1 MIKFITNVNDVAP
14 VFTSSAS
21 LSGDENQTSIGTVIA
36 TDVEG
41 DDITFTVSGSELEIT
56 AAGVLTFAASPDYE
70 TETSYSATV
79 TATDGIN
86 SATQD
91 ITVQVINLN
100 DKGEKNL
107 SLSCTLTEYTDRETI
122 LIPYRVEDRGSIETI
137 ITQSSESNGDDQN
150 AIATTSTTT
159 TTDGGSIQE
168 SRKLEYT
175 QARVGIIL
183 KLKDEETGLLV
194 WTHSYWYSG
203 IELSST
209 AQVCARNSV
218 GLISKLFNN

>member
-1 MIKFITNVNDVAP
+1 MGFKLFKKAIYFFLILLYSNSCSHAPAINEAYDFSIVNTIKIDKISDYPKRPGSGQIMEDNLSFIFMKNGFNVSQLMN
-14 VFTSSAS
+14 
-21 LSGDENQTSIGTVIA
+21 
-36 TDVEG
+36 
-41 DDITFTVSGSELEIT
+41 
-56 AAGVLTFAASPDYE
+56 
-70 TETSYSATV
+70 
-79 TATDGIN
+79 N
-86 SATQD
+86 ST
-91 ITVQVINLN
+91 VINLN
-100 DKGEKNL
+100 NKGNNNL

-203 IELSST
+203 IELPRT

>member
-1 MIKFITNVNDVAP
+1 MGFKLLKKAIYFFLILLYSNSCSHAPAINETYDFSTVNTINIDKIADYPKRPGSGQIMEDNLSFIFMKNGFNVSQLAD
-14 VFTSSAS
+14 
-21 LSGDENQTSIGTVIA
+21 
-36 TDVEG
+36 
-41 DDITFTVSGSELEIT
+41 
-56 AAGVLTFAASPDYE
+56 
-70 TETSYSATV
+70 
-79 TATDGIN
+79 N
-86 SATQD
+86 ST
-91 ITVQVINLN
+91 VINLN
-100 DKGEKNL
+100 NKGNKNL

-122 LIPYRVEDRGSIETI
+122 LIPYRVEDRGTIETI

-203 IELSST
+203 IELPST

>member
-1 MIKFITNVNDVAP
+1 MGFKLLKKAIYFFLIFLYSNNCSHAPAINEAYDFSIVKTIKIDKISDYPKRPGSGQIMEDNLSFIFMKNGFNVSQLMN
-14 VFTSSAS
+14 
-21 LSGDENQTSIGTVIA
+21 
-36 TDVEG
+36 
-41 DDITFTVSGSELEIT
+41 
-56 AAGVLTFAASPDYE
+56 
-70 TETSYSATV
+70 
-79 TATDGIN
+79 N
-86 SATQD
+86 ST
-91 ITVQVINLN
+91 VINLN

-137 ITQSSESNGDDQN
+137 ITQSSEPNGNDQN

-203 IELSST
+203 IELPST

>member
-1 MIKFITNVNDVAP
+1 MGFKLLKKAIYYFLILLYSNSCSHAPAINETYDFSIVNTIKIDKISDYPKRPGSGQIMEDNLSFIFMKNGFNVSQLN
-14 VFTSSAS
+14 
-21 LSGDENQTSIGTVIA
+21 N
-36 TDVEG
+36 
-41 DDITFTVSGSELEIT
+41 
-56 AAGVLTFAASPDYE
+56 
-70 TETSYSATV
+70 
-79 TATDGIN
+79 N
-86 SATQD
+86 ST
-91 ITVQVINLN
+91 VINLN

-107 SLSCTLTEYTDRETI
+107 SLSCTLTEYTDRKTI
-122 LIPYRVEDRGSIETI
+122 LIPYRVEDRGSIETT

-203 IELSST
+203 IELPNT

>member
-1 MIKFITNVNDVAP
+1 MYSNSCSHAPAINEAYDFSIVNTIKIDKISDYPKRPGSGQIMEDNLSFIFMKNGFNVSQLMNN
-14 VFTSSAS
+14 S
-21 LSGDENQTSIGTVIA
+21 TVI
-36 TDVEG
+36 
-41 DDITFTVSGSELEIT
+41 S
-56 AAGVLTFAASPDYE
+56 
-70 TETSYSATV
+70 
-79 TATDGIN
+79 
-86 SATQD
+86 
-91 ITVQVINLN
+91 LN
-100 DKGEKNL
+100 NKGNNNL

-122 LIPYRVEDRGSIETI
+122 LIPYRVEDRGSIETT
-137 ITQSSESNGDDQN
+137 ITQSSESNGDNQN
-150 AIATTSTTT
+150 AVATTSTTT

-209 AQVCARNSV
+209 AQICARNSV
-218 GLISKLFNN
+218 GLIRKLFNN

>member
-1 MIKFITNVNDVAP
+1 MEDNLSFIFMKNGFNVSQLN
-14 VFTSSAS
+14 
-21 LSGDENQTSIGTVIA
+21 N
-36 TDVEG
+36 
-41 DDITFTVSGSELEIT
+41 
-56 AAGVLTFAASPDYE
+56 
-70 TETSYSATV
+70 
-79 TATDGIN
+79 N
-86 SATQD
+86 ST
-91 ITVQVINLN
+91 VINLN

-203 IELSST
+203 IELPST

>member
-1 MIKFITNVNDVAP
+1 MGFKLFKKILYFFLILLYSNNCSHAPAINETYDFSKVNIISIDKIDDFTKRPGSGQIMEDNLSFIFMKNGFNVSQLTN
-14 VFTSSAS
+14 
-21 LSGDENQTSIGTVIA
+21 
-36 TDVEG
+36 
-41 DDITFTVSGSELEIT
+41 
-56 AAGVLTFAASPDYE
+56 
-70 TETSYSATV
+70 
-79 TATDGIN
+79 N
-86 SATQD
+86 ST
-91 ITVQVINLN
+91 VINLN
-100 DKGEKNL
+100 DKGENNL

-122 LIPYRVEDRGSIETI
+122 LIPYRVEDRGSIETT
-137 ITQSSESNGDDQN
+137 ITQSSESNGDNQN

-175 QARVGIIL
+175 QARVGMIL
-183 KLKDEETGLLV
+183 KLKDEKTGLLV

-209 AQVCARNSV
+209 AQICARNSV

>member
-1 MIKFITNVNDVAP
+1 MEFNLFKKTLYLFLILLYSNNCSHAPAVNETYDFSKVNTINIDKIADYPKRPGSGQIMEDNLSFIFMKNGFNVSQLTN
-14 VFTSSAS
+14 
-21 LSGDENQTSIGTVIA
+21 
-36 TDVEG
+36 
-41 DDITFTVSGSELEIT
+41 
-56 AAGVLTFAASPDYE
+56 
-70 TETSYSATV
+70 
-79 TATDGIN
+79 N
-86 SATQD
+86 ST
-91 ITVQVINLN
+91 VINLN
-100 DKGEKNL
+100 DKGENNL

-122 LIPYRVEDRGSIETI
+122 LIPYRVEDRGSIETT

-175 QARVGIIL
+175 QARVGMIL
-183 KLKDEETGLLV
+183 KLKDEKTGLLV

-209 AQVCARNSV
+209 AQICARNSV
-218 GLISKLFNN
+218 GLIRKLFNN

>member
-1 MIKFITNVNDVAP
+1 MEFRLFKKAIYFFLILLYSNNCSHAPAINETYDFSLVNTINIDKIADYPKRPGSGQIMEDNLSFIFMKNGFNVSQIMSNN
-14 VFTSSAS
+14 T
-21 LSGDENQTSIGTVIA
+21 
-36 TDVEG
+36 
-41 DDITFTVSGSELEIT
+41 
-56 AAGVLTFAASPDYE
+56 
-70 TETSYSATV
+70 
-79 TATDGIN
+79 
-86 SATQD
+86 
-91 ITVQVINLN
+91 VINLN
-100 DKGEKNL
+100 DEGENNL

-122 LIPYRVEDRGSIETI
+122 LIPYRVEDRGSIETT

-175 QARVGIIL
+175 QARVGMIL
-183 KLKDEETGLLV
+183 KLKDEKTGLLV

-209 AQVCARNSV
+209 AQICARNSV

>member
-1 MIKFITNVNDVAP
+1 MGFKLSKKAIYFFLILLYSNSCSHAPAINEAYDFSIVNTIKIDKISDYPKRPGSGQIMEDNLSFIFMKNGFNVSQLTNNN
-14 VFTSSAS
+14 T
-21 LSGDENQTSIGTVIA
+21 I
-36 TDVEG
+36 
-41 DDITFTVSGSELEIT
+41 
-56 AAGVLTFAASPDYE
+56 
-70 TETSYSATV
+70 
-79 TATDGIN
+79 
-86 SATQD
+86 
-91 ITVQVINLN
+91 INLN
-100 DKGEKNL
+100 NEGDNNL

>member
-1 MIKFITNVNDVAP
+1 MEFRLFKKTTYFYLILLFSNNCSHAPAVNETYDFSKVNTININKIADFTKRPGSGQIMEDNLSFIFMKNGFNVSQLN
-14 VFTSSAS
+14 
-21 LSGDENQTSIGTVIA
+21 N
-36 TDVEG
+36 
-41 DDITFTVSGSELEIT
+41 
-56 AAGVLTFAASPDYE
+56 
-70 TETSYSATV
+70 
-79 TATDGIN
+79 N
-86 SATQD
+86 ST
-91 ITVQVINLN
+91 VINLN

-122 LIPYRVEDRGSIETI
+122 LIPYRVEERGSIETI
-137 ITQSSESNGDDQN
+137 ITQSSESNGDEQN

-209 AQVCARNSV
+209 AQICARNSV

>member
-1 MIKFITNVNDVAP
+1 MGFKLFKKAIYFFLILLYSNSCSHAPAINETYDFSIVKTIKIDKISDYPKRPGSGQIMEDNLSFIFMKNGFNVSQLNNN
-14 VFTSSAS
+14 T
-21 LSGDENQTSIGTVIA
+21 T
-36 TDVEG
+36 
-41 DDITFTVSGSELEIT
+41 
-56 AAGVLTFAASPDYE
+56 
-70 TETSYSATV
+70 
-79 TATDGIN
+79 
-86 SATQD
+86 
-91 ITVQVINLN
+91 VINLN

-203 IELSST
+203 IELPST

>member
-1 MIKFITNVNDVAP
+1 MGFKLFKKAIYFFLILLYSISCSHAPAINEAYDFSIVNTIKIDKISDYPKRLGSGQIMEDNLSFIFMKNGFNVSQLN
-14 VFTSSAS
+14 
-21 LSGDENQTSIGTVIA
+21 N
-36 TDVEG
+36 
-41 DDITFTVSGSELEIT
+41 
-56 AAGVLTFAASPDYE
+56 
-70 TETSYSATV
+70 
-79 TATDGIN
+79 N
-86 SATQD
+86 ST
-91 ITVQVINLN
+91 VINLN
-100 DKGEKNL
+100 DEGKKNL
-107 SLSCTLTEYTDRETI
+107 LLSCTLTDYTDRETI

-137 ITQSSESNGDDQN
+137 ITQSSKSNGDDQN

-209 AQVCARNSV
+209 AQICARNSV
-218 GLISKLFNN
+218 RLISKLFNN

>member
-1 MIKFITNVNDVAP
+1 MGFKLLKKAIYFFLIFLYSNNCSHAPAINEAYDFSKVNTIKIDKISDYPKRPGSGQIMEDNLSFIFMKNGFNVSQLN
-14 VFTSSAS
+14 
-21 LSGDENQTSIGTVIA
+21 N
-36 TDVEG
+36 
-41 DDITFTVSGSELEIT
+41 
-56 AAGVLTFAASPDYE
+56 
-70 TETSYSATV
+70 
-79 TATDGIN
+79 N
-86 SATQD
+86 ST
-91 ITVQVINLN
+91 VINLN

-137 ITQSSESNGDDQN
+137 ITQSSESNGNDQN

>member
-1 MIKFITNVNDVAP
+1 MGFKLSKKAIYFFLILLYSNSCSHAPAINEAYDFSIVNTIKIDKISDYPKRPGSGQIMEDNLSFIFMKNGFNVSQLTNNN
-14 VFTSSAS
+14 T
-21 LSGDENQTSIGTVIA
+21 I
-36 TDVEG
+36 
-41 DDITFTVSGSELEIT
+41 
-56 AAGVLTFAASPDYE
+56 
-70 TETSYSATV
+70 
-79 TATDGIN
+79 
-86 SATQD
+86 
-91 ITVQVINLN
+91 INLN
-100 DKGEKNL
+100 NEGDNNL

-137 ITQSSESNGDDQN
+137 ITQSSESNGDNQN
-150 AIATTSTTT
+150 AVATTSTTT

-175 QARVGIIL
+175 QARVGMIL
-183 KLKDEETGLLV
+183 KLKDEKTGLLV

-209 AQVCARNSV
+209 AQICAKNSV

>member
-1 MIKFITNVNDVAP
+1 MECKLVKKAVYFFLILLYSNNCSHAPAINETYDFNTVNTININKIADYPKRPGSGQIMEDNLSFIFMKNGFNVSQLN
-14 VFTSSAS
+14 
-21 LSGDENQTSIGTVIA
+21 N
-36 TDVEG
+36 
-41 DDITFTVSGSELEIT
+41 
-56 AAGVLTFAASPDYE
+56 
-70 TETSYSATV
+70 
-79 TATDGIN
+79 N
-86 SATQD
+86 ST
-91 ITVQVINLN
+91 VINLN

-107 SLSCTLTEYTDRETI
+107 SLHCTLTEFTDRETI
-122 LIPYRVEDRGSIETI
+122 LIPYRVEDRGSIETT

-183 KLKDEETGLLV
+183 KLKDEKTGLLV

>member
-1 MIKFITNVNDVAP
+1 MGFKLFKKVIYFFLILFCSNSCSHSPAINEAYDFNIVNTIKIDKISDYPKRPGSGQIMEDNLSFIFMKNGFNVSQLN
-14 VFTSSAS
+14 
-21 LSGDENQTSIGTVIA
+21 N
-36 TDVEG
+36 
-41 DDITFTVSGSELEIT
+41 
-56 AAGVLTFAASPDYE
+56 
-70 TETSYSATV
+70 
-79 TATDGIN
+79 N
-86 SATQD
+86 ST
-91 ITVQVINLN
+91 VINLN

-137 ITQSSESNGDDQN
+137 ITQSSESNGDNQN

-175 QARVGIIL
+175 QARVGMIL

>member
-1 MIKFITNVNDVAP
+1 MSNNK
-14 VFTSSAS
+14 
-21 LSGDENQTSIGTVIA
+21 
-36 TDVEG
+36 
-41 DDITFTVSGSELEIT
+41 DISPPEI
-56 AAGVLTFAASPDYE
+56 
-70 TETSYSATV
+70 
-79 TATDGIN
+79 
-86 SATQD
+86 
-91 ITVQVINLN
+91 
-100 DKGEKNL
+100 
-107 SLSCTLTEYTDRETI
+107 
-122 LIPYRVEDRGSIETI
+122 VEDRGSIETKV
-137 ITQSSESNGDDQN
+137 TQSSESNGDNQN

-175 QARVGIIL
+175 QARVGMIL

-209 AQVCARNSV
+209 AQICARNSI

>member
-1 MIKFITNVNDVAP
+1 MEFKLFKKAIYFFLILLYSNSCSHAPAINEAYDFSIVNTIKIDKISDYPKRPGSGQIMEDNLSFIFMKNGFNVSQLTN
-14 VFTSSAS
+14 
-21 LSGDENQTSIGTVIA
+21 
-36 TDVEG
+36 
-41 DDITFTVSGSELEIT
+41 
-56 AAGVLTFAASPDYE
+56 
-70 TETSYSATV
+70 
-79 TATDGIN
+79 N
-86 SATQD
+86 ST
-91 ITVQVINLN
+91 IINLN
-100 DKGEKNL
+100 NEGENNL

-209 AQVCARNSV
+209 AQVCAKNLV

>member
-1 MIKFITNVNDVAP
+1 MGFKLFKKAFYFFQILLYCNSCSHAPAVNEAYDFSIVNNIKIDKIGDYPKRPGSGQIMEDNLSFIFMKNGFNVSQLN
-14 VFTSSAS
+14 
-21 LSGDENQTSIGTVIA
+21 N
-36 TDVEG
+36 
-41 DDITFTVSGSELEIT
+41 
-56 AAGVLTFAASPDYE
+56 
-70 TETSYSATV
+70 
-79 TATDGIN
+79 N
-86 SATQD
+86 ST
-91 ITVQVINLN
+91 VINLN
-100 DKGEKNL
+100 DKGDKNL

-137 ITQSSESNGDDQN
+137 ITQSSESDGNDQN

-159 TTDGGSIQE
+159 TTDGGSVQE

-175 QARVGIIL
+175 QARVGIII

-209 AQVCARNSV
+209 AQVCAKNSV

>member
-1 MIKFITNVNDVAP
+1 MGFKLLKKAIYFFLILLYSNSCSHAPAINEAYDFSIVNTIKIDKISDYPKRPGSGQIMEDNLSFIFMKNGFNVSQLTNSN
-14 VFTSSAS
+14 T
-21 LSGDENQTSIGTVIA
+21 
-36 TDVEG
+36 
-41 DDITFTVSGSELEIT
+41 
-56 AAGVLTFAASPDYE
+56 
-70 TETSYSATV
+70 
-79 TATDGIN
+79 
-86 SATQD
+86 
-91 ITVQVINLN
+91 VINLN
-100 DKGEKNL
+100 DKGETNL

-137 ITQSSESNGDDQN
+137 ITQSSKSNGDDQN

>member
-1 MIKFITNVNDVAP
+1 MGFKLLKKAIYFFLILLYSNSCSHAPAINEAYDFRTVNTIKIDKISDYPKRPGSGQIMEDNLSFIFMKNGFNVSQLN
-14 VFTSSAS
+14 
-21 LSGDENQTSIGTVIA
+21 N
-36 TDVEG
+36 
-41 DDITFTVSGSELEIT
+41 
-56 AAGVLTFAASPDYE
+56 
-70 TETSYSATV
+70 
-79 TATDGIN
+79 N
-86 SATQD
+86 ST
-91 ITVQVINLN
+91 IINLN

-137 ITQSSESNGDDQN
+137 ITQSSESSGDDQN

-203 IELSST
+203 IELSRT
-209 AQVCARNSV
+209 TQICAKNSV